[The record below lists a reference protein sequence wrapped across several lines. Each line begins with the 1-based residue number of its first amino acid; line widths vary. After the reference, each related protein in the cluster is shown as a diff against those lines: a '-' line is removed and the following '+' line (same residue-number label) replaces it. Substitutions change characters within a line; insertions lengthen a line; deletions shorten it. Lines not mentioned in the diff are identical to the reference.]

1 VGWFVLSVLTAVLTG
16 DGKAGVVASGVAGV
30 LHTTNGL
37 RDLRYAA
44 DALVILAGIPGAGKT
59 TLLRRLYPV
68 GADHGGVRVFDSER
82 LRARWM
88 RVLGRVPYGWW
99 RPLLHLAYY
108 VRVLTA
114 MRRGGGPLVVHD
126 CATRPWVRR
135 LLGWRARRAGL
146 PLHLILL
153 DVPGDVAR
161 SGQWARGRVVR
172 SGSMARHCQRW
183 PDLVAK
189 AAEDPAYVVP
199 GAASAVVL
207 GRAQSN
213 RLTKIVFEG

>member
-1 VGWFVLSVLTAVLTG
+1 M
-16 DGKAGVVASGVAGV
+16 ASGLVGV
-30 LHTTNGL
+30 LHTGGL
-37 RDLRYAA
+37 RELRYAA
-44 DALVILAGIPGAGKT
+44 DAVVILAGIPGAGKT

-68 GADHGGVRVFDSER
+68 GTDHGGVRVFDSER

-88 RVLGRVPYGWW
+88 RVLGRVPYVWW

-135 LLGWRARRAGL
+135 LIGWRARRGGL
-146 PLHLILL
+146 PVHLVLL

-161 SGQWARGRVVR
+161 SGQWERGRVVR
-172 SGSMARHCQRW
+172 PGSMLTHCRRW
-183 PDLVAK
+183 PQLLTRVAQ
-189 AAEDPAYVVP
+189 DPRYVVP
-199 GAASAVVL
+199 GALSAQIL
-207 GRAQSN
+207 TRGQAD
-213 RLTKIVFEG
+213 RLARICFG

>member
-1 VGWFVLSVLTAVLTG
+1 MGWFVLSVLTG
-16 DGKAGVVASGVAGV
+16 DGRAGVVASGVGV

-37 RDLRYAA
+37 RDLWYAA

-59 TLLRRLYPV
+59 TLLRRLYPI

-88 RVLGRVPYGWW
+88 PVLGRVPYAWW

-108 VRVLTA
+108 VRVLAA

-172 SGSMARHCQRW
+172 TGSMATHCQRW
-183 PDLVAK
+183 PELVAR
-189 AAEDPAYVVP
+189 AAEDPGYVVP
-199 GAASAVVL
+199 GAASALVL
-207 GRAQSN
+207 SRGQAHQIARIS
-213 RLTKIVFEG
+213 FG